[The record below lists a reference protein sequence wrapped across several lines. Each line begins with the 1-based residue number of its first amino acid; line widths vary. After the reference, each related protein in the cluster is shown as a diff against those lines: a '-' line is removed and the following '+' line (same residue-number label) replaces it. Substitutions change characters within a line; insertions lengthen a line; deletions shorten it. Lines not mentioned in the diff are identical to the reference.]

1 MTKDKLLLKRL
12 KKILS
17 NPLIDNGLTRAAI
30 FHSATSEPEKQK
42 PYLDLRVK
50 IKEVLSEL

>member
-12 KKILS
+12 KEILN
-17 NPLIDNGLTRAAI
+17 NPLIDNSLARSAI

-50 IKEVLSEL
+50 IKGILDEF